1 MSDESNPK
9 NAGRPRVP
17 KWDEM
22 HDIDKLLKNIELA
35 ERNIFSGKWKQ
46 LPKGLMQMW
55 DRHRELLMNKYPDYY
70 KVIDSPKLGG
80 AVAQETDDADELP
93 PLVTPAPAEKEE
105 IITFPG
111 GWPGEDKEKK

>member
-1 MSDESNPK
+1 MSTESNPK

-35 ERNIFSGKWKQ
+35 ERNIFSGKWKA
-46 LPKGLMQMW
+46 LPKGLVQMW

-70 KVIDSPKLGG
+70 KVIEPPKQG
-80 AVAQETDDADELP
+80 AAAPQEAEDDAPDLP
-93 PLVTPAPAEKEE
+93 PLVTEGPVEAEPVLRFHPYE
-105 IITFPG
+105 
-111 GWPGEDKEKK
+111 EKK